1 MFLVTEKGHIRP
13 DVRGHFIE
21 GNIMKYVRVASSVL
35 VLAGLAACSTP
46 QPKAQTPEPLAASVT
61 QFGHSELNEAAS
73 AYVSLYKQT
82 IERSLSE
89 RKYKEDLAYKHLS
102 AEACFDSRT
111 SRLIDKRL
119 TQQEKDELVMTWVS
133 PDKLQAYQGLSKGYV
148 TRING
153 LEFLTC
159 DLAGLKVGHKDM
171 RY

>member
-1 MFLVTEKGHIRP
+1 
-13 DVRGHFIE
+13 
-21 GNIMKYVRVASSVL
+21 MKYVRVASSVL

-46 QPKAQTPEPLAASVT
+46 QPKAQTPEPLVTSVT

-73 AYVSLYKQT
+73 AYVSLYKHT

-102 AEACFDSRT
+102 AEACFDSRA
-111 SRLIDKRL
+111 SRLIDKKL
-119 TQQEKDELVMTWVS
+119 SQKEKDDLVLTWVS

-153 LEFLTC
+153 LEYLTC
-159 DLAGLKVGHKDM
+159 DLAGLKVSHKDM